1 MTIQEIKAQL
11 TMARV
16 LSHYNLSPNKQNML
30 CCPFHPDKTPSM
42 QIYPATNTAFCFSS
56 NCQLQGKSIDTIDFI
71 LYKEQCSKHEALLKA
86 KVLLGQHIIQT
97 VTTKTTTDYTTLFQD
112 FKTALIRSKK
122 AIDYLKTRY
131 IYDIKLTIGYNNGT
145 TYNQLK
151 NCLIFPLKDSNNEIV
166 SLYGRSIT
174 DHPEQRH
181 FYLNNRKGLY
191 PSYPTVE
198 TTTLIL
204 TESIIDATTL
214 LQYTD
219 YQILALYGTNGLT
232 QEHLAA
238 LQNLTHLNE
247 LILFFDGDAAGWEAT
262 QKYST
267 QLHQQFPGIT
277 ISQVHTPENEDI
289 NSLVQGHAP
298 DILDHLIAARTTIF
312 SFSTENSIEKVEC
325 LDTSLLKCTSTP
337 LNTSQP
343 EYITWQKGNILISIL
358 GGITLYP
365 IDKLKITIK
374 LERNDSPNP
383 LHTLRTT
390 LDLYQD
396 EQVERL
402 IRKGSERLE
411 ISTKILQLILVE
423 LTQLLEDHRVAQ
435 LKAAQPIQ
443 PEKRKLTP
451 AQREQAI
458 NFLQS
463 PDLLQRTNDLIG
475 QTGMVGE
482 ETNRLL
488 MYLIFTSR
496 LREYPLHV
504 ISLGSSGTGKTYLQ
518 EKIAQLIPEA
528 DKLEITTLSENALY
542 YFDRQELK
550 NKLVL
555 IEDLDGAKD
564 DKILYAIRE
573 LMTKKKIS
581 KTIPIKDSKGN
592 LKTITLQV
600 EGPISLA
607 GTTTRE
613 KLYEDNAN
621 RSILIYLDN
630 SQAHKEQ
637 IMDYQRSLSAGK
649 INATQEE
656 EIKLFFKNIQSMLE
670 PITVKNPYATQ
681 LVIPDTVFKPL
692 RTNAHYLNFIEV
704 ITFYKQYQ
712 RETKVDPA
720 TGAAYIE
727 TTLADIQEAN
737 TLLKEVLLAK
747 SDELTK
753 TCRDFLENLKLQVI
767 KENIP
772 TFFRAQVRVWFR
784 INPHNLRYYLSQLVQ
799 YGYLQ
804 IVGGNKHKQGYEYE
818 ITNREE
824 YIKLNTSISNALDHA
839 FSQLV

>member
-1 MTIQEIKAQL
+1 M
-11 TMARV
+11 
-16 LSHYNLSPNKQNML
+16 
-30 CCPFHPDKTPSM
+30 
-42 QIYPATNTAFCFSS
+42 
-56 NCQLQGKSIDTIDFI
+56 
-71 LYKEQCSKHEALLKA
+71 
-86 KVLLGQHIIQT
+86 
-97 VTTKTTTDYTTLFQD
+97 
-112 FKTALIRSKK
+112 
-122 AIDYLKTRY
+122 
-131 IYDIKLTIGYNNGT
+131 
-145 TYNQLK
+145 
-151 NCLIFPLKDSNNEIV
+151 
-166 SLYGRSIT
+166 
-174 DHPEQRH
+174 
-181 FYLNNRKGLY
+181 
-191 PSYPTVE
+191 
-198 TTTLIL
+198 
-204 TESIIDATTL
+204 
-214 LQYTD
+214 
-219 YQILALYGTNGLT
+219 
-232 QEHLAA
+232 
-238 LQNLTHLNE
+238 
-247 LILFFDGDAAGWEAT
+247 
-262 QKYST
+262 
-267 QLHQQFPGIT
+267 
-277 ISQVHTPENEDI
+277 
-289 NSLVQGHAP
+289 
-298 DILDHLIAARTTIF
+298 
-312 SFSTENSIEKVEC
+312 
-325 LDTSLLKCTSTP
+325 
-337 LNTSQP
+337 
-343 EYITWQKGNILISIL
+343 
-358 GGITLYP
+358 
-365 IDKLKITIK
+365 
-374 LERNDSPNP
+374 
-383 LHTLRTT
+383 HTLRTT

-435 LKAAQPIQ
+435 LKAAQPIE
-443 PEKRKLTP
+443 PTKRKLTP
-451 AQREQAI
+451 AQREKAI
-458 NFLQS
+458 KFLQS
-463 PDLLQRTNDLIG
+463 PDLLKRTNDLIG

-496 LREYPLHV
+496 LREHPLHV

-637 IMDYQRSLSAGK
+637 IIDYQRSLSAGK
-649 INATQEE
+649 INTTQEE
-656 EIKLFFKNIQSMLE
+656 AIKLFFKDIQSMLE

-772 TFFRAQVRVWFR
+772 TFFRAQVREWFR

-818 ITNREE
+818 ITSRDE
-824 YIKLNTSISNALDHA
+824 YIRLNTSISNALDHA